1 MLNEKYDKL
10 ESDTDMKLKENQT
23 QLDKASEAIIQYK
36 KAIQLLQETEM
47 KEFNENEFGAEYVK
61 QIETLNIKINEF
73 SKTEKRKS
81 VDKKLLF
88 QRLSSK
94 KILFRAS

>member
-1 MLNEKYDKL
+1 M
-10 ESDTDMKLKENQT
+10 ESDTDTKLKENQT